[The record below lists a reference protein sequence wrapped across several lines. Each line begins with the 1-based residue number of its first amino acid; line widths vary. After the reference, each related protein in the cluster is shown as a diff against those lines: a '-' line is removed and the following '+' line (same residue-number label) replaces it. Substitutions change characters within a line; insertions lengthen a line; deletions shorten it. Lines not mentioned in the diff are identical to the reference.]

1 MKKPFQNWLDALE
14 SPAEDKQANG
24 SGGPYT
30 RSLICGVVFSTV
42 GMCWKTGFFA
52 RLGWEGFLRAWVSL
66 AGYTLLSLLL
76 FTLGMVIHQT
86 LAEGRGGRRN
96 LLFFWLLL
104 AGGISGLILLL

>member
-1 MKKPFQNWLDALE
+1 MKRPFQSWLDALE

-42 GMCWKTGFFA
+42 GICWKTGFFTGVG
-52 RLGWEGFLRAWVSL
+52 REEFLRAWVRF

-86 LAEGRGGRRN
+86 LAEGQSGKKT
-96 LLFFWLLL
+96 LLLFWLLL
-104 AGGISGLILLL
+104 AGGISGLILL